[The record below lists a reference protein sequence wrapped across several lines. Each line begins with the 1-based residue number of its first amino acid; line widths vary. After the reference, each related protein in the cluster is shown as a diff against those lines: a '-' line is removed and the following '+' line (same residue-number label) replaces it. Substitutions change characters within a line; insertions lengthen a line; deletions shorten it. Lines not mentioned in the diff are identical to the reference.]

1 MFNKLAY
8 SAVALTVSLGT
19 VMSCQAEATGKDYAS
34 AFNQVK
40 QINAGDLN
48 VGYIDIGPKEGQP
61 VILLHGWP
69 YDIHSYEEV
78 APALAAKGYRVIVP
92 SLRGYG
98 TTRFISDKTPRN
110 GQPSAMAKD
119 IVNLMDALNIKQAVF
134 AGYDW
139 GARTAD
145 IVAAL
150 WPERVKSLV
159 SVSGYLISSQAIGKQ
174 PLPPKAEVQWW
185 YQFYF
190 ATPRGAEGYAKNTH
204 DFARLIWSQA
214 SPVWKFSDATFNASA
229 KSLDNP
235 DHVAV
240 TLSNY
245 RWRLGLE
252 KGEQKYDAYEQKLA
266 TLPNITVP
274 TITIEGGNNGAPHP
288 VPAAYAGKFT
298 GKLQVTE
305 AGRLVVFGEWQLD
318 TVARHLIDN
327 EGMVVA
333 LSGAEYRLLRVFLD
347 HPQRV
352 LTRDQLLNL
361 TQGRDAELFERSIDL
376 LVSRVRQRLNEDART
391 PAYIKTVRSEGY
403 VFTMPV
409 TIVEANE

>member
-19 VMSCQAEATGKDYAS
+19 VMSCQAEAMGKDYAS

-48 VGYIDIGPKEGQP
+48 VGYVDIGPKEGQP

-69 YDIHSYEEV
+69 YDIHSYSEV

-98 TTRFISDKTPRN
+98 TTRFISEKTPRN

-119 IVNLMDALNIKQAVF
+119 IVNLMDALNIRQAVF

-214 SPVWKFSDATFNASA
+214 SPDWKFSDATFNASVWGWRRGSRNMTPTN
-229 KSLDNP
+229 KSWLSCRTLRCRP
-235 DHVAV
+235 SPSRAV
-240 TLSNY
+240 TTEHHILHPPPMRGNSPENMSTVLSAQ
-245 RWRLGLE
+245 R
-252 KGEQKYDAYEQKLA
+252 LA
-266 TLPNITVP
+266 TTRRRKIRRTLLTPLSTRISSDMC
-274 TITIEGGNNGAPHP
+274 
-288 VPAAYAGKFT
+288 YF
-298 GKLQVTE
+298 QSVT
-305 AGRLVVFGEWQLD
+305 
-318 TVARHLIDN
+318 
-327 EGMVVA
+327 
-333 LSGAEYRLLRVFLD
+333 S
-347 HPQRV
+347 
-352 LTRDQLLNL
+352 
-361 TQGRDAELFERSIDL
+361 
-376 LVSRVRQRLNEDART
+376 
-391 PAYIKTVRSEGY
+391 
-403 VFTMPV
+403 
-409 TIVEANE
+409 

>member
-8 SAVALTVSLGT
+8 STLALTLSLGT
-19 VMSCQAEATGKDYAS
+19 VLSCQAEAMAGDTAS
-34 AFNQVK
+34 AFNQLH
-40 QINAGDLN
+40 QINAGVLN
-48 VGYIDIGPKEGQP
+48 VGSVDIGPKNGQP

-69 YDIHSYEEV
+69 YDIQSYAQV

-98 TTRFISDKTPRN
+98 TTRFLSDSTPRN

-119 IVNLMDALNIKQAVF
+119 IVDLMDALNIKQAVF

-159 SVSGYLISSQAIGKQ
+159 SVSGYLISSQAIGEK

-190 ATPRGAEGYAKNTH
+190 ATARGAQGYAKNTH

-214 SPVWKFSDATFNASA
+214 SPDWKFSDKTFNASA

-252 KGEQKYDAYEQKLA
+252 KGEPQYDQYEQKLA
-266 TLPNITVP
+266 ALPAIHVP

-288 VPAAYAGKFT
+288 DPKTYASKFT
-298 GKLQVTE
+298 GKYEHRTFGAHVGHNPPQEDPQDFVK
-305 AGRLVVFGEWQLD
+305 AVV
-318 TVARHLIDN
+318 
-327 EGMVVA
+327 
-333 LSGAEYRLLRVFLD
+333 
-347 HPQRV
+347 
-352 LTRDQLLNL
+352 
-361 TQGRDAELFERSIDL
+361 DADKL
-376 LVSRVRQRLNEDART
+376 
-391 PAYIKTVRSEGY
+391 
-403 VFTMPV
+403 
-409 TIVEANE
+409 

>member
-1 MFNKLAY
+1 M
-8 SAVALTVSLGT
+8 
-19 VMSCQAEATGKDYAS
+19 
-34 AFNQVK
+34 
-40 QINAGDLN
+40 
-48 VGYIDIGPKEGQP
+48 
-61 VILLHGWP
+61 ILLHGWP
-69 YDIHSYEEV
+69 YDIHSYADV

-214 SPVWKFSDATFNASA
+214 SPDWKFSDATFNASA
-229 KSLDNP
+229 RSLDNP

-288 VPAAYAGKFT
+288 APAAYAGKFT
-298 GKLQVTE
+298 GKYEHRTFGATVGHNPPQEDPQDFVN
-305 AGRLVVFGEWQLD
+305 AVV
-318 TVARHLIDN
+318 
-327 EGMVVA
+327 
-333 LSGAEYRLLRVFLD
+333 
-347 HPQRV
+347 
-352 LTRDQLLNL
+352 
-361 TQGRDAELFERSIDL
+361 DADKL
-376 LVSRVRQRLNEDART
+376 
-391 PAYIKTVRSEGY
+391 
-403 VFTMPV
+403 
-409 TIVEANE
+409 